1 VDTTPSTRLDNA
13 LRTARAQRAGFIP
26 NNRELDALMRPIY
39 GRGLDT
45 LLSTERAV
53 ARLVFAQAALM
64 AGAALA
70 ADSAT
75 FFGAERLWRDMQDK
89 VGVQERALA
98 RRFLEL
104 LSQDSYYSESE
115 QRLISTL
122 GSSISDGAE
131 WKVSRQ
137 ERACAQ
143 QPQPPF
149 AKSAIQ
155 LSESTVALLR
165 AQRESFAPSQ
175 RELTVLF
182 QAEFGRGRA
191 SFRAEDVNAAR
202 LLFGQVVL
210 MVGSLL
216 AADCETYLGAEQL
229 WAEMQDLIGARE
241 RALARRILELLSKD
255 SQYTSCER
263 RLIDSLAGT
272 LSG

>member
-1 VDTTPSTRLDNA
+1 MDTTPSIRLENA
-13 LRTARAQRAGFIP
+13 LRTARSQRAGFIP

-45 LLSTERAV
+45 LYSSERAV

-70 ADSAT
+70 ADSST

-98 RRFLEL
+98 RRFLEI

-122 GSSISDGAE
+122 GNSISDGAE
-131 WKVSRQ
+131 WKVSRC
-137 ERACAQ
+137 ERHPAE
-143 QPQPPF
+143 QPRLPF

-155 LSESTVALLR
+155 LSESAVVMLR

-175 RELTVLF
+175 RELTQLF
-182 QAEFGRGRA
+182 QAEFGRGRG
-191 SFRAEDVNAAR
+191 SFRADDLKAAR
-202 LLFGQVVL
+202 LLFGQILL
-210 MVGSLL
+210 MVGALL
-216 AADCETYLGAEQL
+216 TADSETYLGAEQL
-229 WAEMQDLIGARE
+229 WAEMQDVIGARE

-255 SQYTSCER
+255 SEYTSSER
-263 RLIDSLAGT
+263 RLIDSLAST
-272 LSG
+272 LSI

>member
-1 VDTTPSTRLDNA
+1 VDTTPSTRLDHA

-45 LLSTERAV
+45 LLSSERAV

-98 RRFLEL
+98 RRFLEI
-104 LSQDSYYSESE
+104 LSQDTYYSESE
-115 QRLISTL
+115 RRLISTL

-131 WKVSRQ
+131 WKVSRR
-137 ERACAQ
+137 E
-143 QPQPPF
+143 PQSMHPPRPPF

-155 LSESTVALLR
+155 LSESTVAMLR

-175 RELTVLF
+175 RELTLLF

-191 SFRAEDVNAAR
+191 SFRADDLGAAR
-202 LLFGQVVL
+202 LLFGQIVL
-210 MVGSLL
+210 MVGALL
-216 AADCETYLGAEQL
+216 AADSETYLGAEQL
-229 WAEMQDLIGARE
+229 WAEMQEMIGARE
-241 RALARRILELLSKD
+241 RALARRILGLLSKD
-255 SQYTSCER
+255 SAYTSCER
-263 RLIDSLAGT
+263 SLIDSLAET
-272 LSG
+272 LSS

>member
-1 VDTTPSTRLDNA
+1 MDTTPSIRLENA
-13 LRTARAQRAGFIP
+13 LRMARAQRAGFIP
-26 NNRELDALMRPIY
+26 SNRELDTLMRPIY

-45 LLSTERAV
+45 LYSTERAI

-89 VGVQERALA
+89 VGVHERALA

-104 LSQDSYYSESE
+104 LSHDTYYSESE
-115 QRLISTL
+115 RRLISTL

-131 WKVSRQ
+131 WKVSRC
-137 ERACAQ
+137 ESPSAQ
-143 QPQPPF
+143 QPRPPF

-155 LSESTVALLR
+155 LSESTVAQLR

-175 RELTVLF
+175 RELMVLF

-191 SFRAEDVNAAR
+191 SFRAEDLNAAR
-202 LLFGQVVL
+202 LLFGQIVL

-216 AADCETYLGAEQL
+216 AADSETYLGAEQL
-229 WAEMQDLIGARE
+229 WAEMQDVIGARE
-241 RALARRILELLSKD
+241 RALARRILDLLSKD

-263 RLIDSLAGT
+263 RLIDSLAET
-272 LSG
+272 LSS

>member
-104 LSQDSYYSESE
+104 LSQDSYYSDTER
-115 QRLISTL
+115 RLISTL
-122 GSSISDGAE
+122 GKSISGGVE
-131 WKVSRQ
+131 WRVARRPTP
-137 ERACAQ
+137 EH
-143 QPQPPF
+143 PQPPF
-149 AKSAIQ
+149 ACSPIQ
-155 LSESTVALLR
+155 LSDSIAERLR
-165 AQRESFAPSQ
+165 VQRDLFTPSQ

-182 QAEFGRGRA
+182 QAEFGRTRS
-191 SFRAEDVNAAR
+191 SFRAEDVSAAR

-210 MVGSLL
+210 MAGALL
-216 AADCETYLGAEQL
+216 AADSETYLGAEQL
-229 WAEMQDLIGARE
+229 WAEMQDELGDRE
-241 RALARRILELLSKD
+241 RALARRILDLLAKD
-255 SQYTSCER
+255 SSYTASER
-263 RLIDSLAGT
+263 QLIASLATT

>member
-1 VDTTPSTRLDNA
+1 VDTTPYARLEHA
-13 LRTARAQRAGFIP
+13 LKMARAQRAGFIP
-26 NNRELDALMRPIY
+26 SNRELDALMRPLY
-39 GRGLDT
+39 GRGLDSF
-45 LLSTERAV
+45 LSSERAV

-75 FFGAERLWRDMQDK
+75 FFGAERLWRDMQDT

-104 LSQDSYYSESE
+104 LSHDTYYSESE
-115 QRLISTL
+115 RRLISTL

-131 WKVSRQ
+131 WKVSRREQ
-137 ERACAQ
+137 HCAE
-143 QPQPPF
+143 QPRPPF
-149 AKSAIQ
+149 ARSVIEF
-155 LSESTVALLR
+155 SESAVALLR
-165 AQRESFAPSQ
+165 AQRDSLAPSQ
-175 RELTVLF
+175 RDLTLLF

-210 MVGSLL
+210 MVGALL
-216 AADCETYLGAEQL
+216 AADSETYLGAEQL

-241 RALARRILELLSKD
+241 RALARRILDLLSKD
-255 SQYTSCER
+255 SQYTSSER
-263 RLIDSLAGT
+263 RLIDSLAET
-272 LSG
+272 LST